1 MKSNENAAIVNTLSV
16 IIPIFQ
22 AQEFLAE
29 TVSRIEQ
36 STHVPEEII
45 LVDDGSTDGSA
56 EVCDTLRSTY
66 QNIVVIH
73 QANRGIAE
81 ARNAGIHAAT
91 GDYIS
96 FVDQDDLVEPT
107 MYATALKKAAST
119 DADLVMMSTG
129 QLVQGQKLPYE
140 SLPDA
145 AYQSNEVQDRL
156 LSAFLF
162 RGYVNPKRES
172 SLAVSASIWKCVVRT
187 DLLRRHQLRFRRFVS
202 FEDDYL
208 MVLSLL
214 CYAKTVV
221 TCSEIGYYWYIH
233 SSSESHSRKHI
244 EQYTEMTSQL
254 IQYIRTTMETADI
267 ADTTIQIFLDQFVF
281 EKTLDAIANSYLTR
295 DALSKEQKKQN
306 VAEYLEHFSF
316 FTLNSEHI
324 EPLPRFFRLR
334 FLFHYYKK
342 GNPDRLISGVC
353 RFLQA
358 EARLQQM
365 PLAAKLLRK

>member
-1 MKSNENAAIVNTLSV
+1 MKIEKRPSQKHSLSV
-16 IIPIFQ
+16 VIPVFQ
-22 AQEFLAE
+22 ARDYLDK
-29 TVSRIEQ
+29 TVSQIEK
-36 STHVPEEII
+36 SYRVPEEII

-56 EVCDTLRSTY
+56 GICDTLSSQY
-66 QNIVVIH
+66 ANIVVIH
-73 QANRGIAE
+73 QENKGIAE
-81 ARNAGIHAAT
+81 ARNAGIDMAT
-91 GDYIS
+91 GDYIC

-107 MYATALKKAAST
+107 MYETALKKAASSN
-119 DADLVMMSTG
+119 ADLVMMSTG
-129 QLVQGQKLPYE
+129 QIVQGQKLPYE

-145 AYQSNEVQDRL
+145 VYPGDEVQSL
-156 LSAFLF
+156 LLPAFLF
-162 RGYVNPKRES
+162 RGYVNPKRDPA
-172 SLAVSASIWKCVVRT
+172 LAVSASIWKCVIRT
-187 DLLRRHQLRFRRFVS
+187 DLLRQHQLRFRRFVS

-221 TCSEIGYYWYIH
+221 TCSEIGYCWYIH
-233 SSSESHSRKHI
+233 HSSESHSRKHI
-244 EQYTEMTSQL
+244 EQYTEKTSLLVQH
-254 IQYIRTTMETADI
+254 IHTTMQTADI

-306 VAEYLEHFSF
+306 VIEYLEHFSI
-316 FTLNSEHI
+316 FTLMSEHI

-342 GNPDRLISGVC
+342 GNPDRLISGIC

-358 EARLQQM
+358 EAKLQQM
-365 PLAAKLLRK
+365 PLTAKLLRK